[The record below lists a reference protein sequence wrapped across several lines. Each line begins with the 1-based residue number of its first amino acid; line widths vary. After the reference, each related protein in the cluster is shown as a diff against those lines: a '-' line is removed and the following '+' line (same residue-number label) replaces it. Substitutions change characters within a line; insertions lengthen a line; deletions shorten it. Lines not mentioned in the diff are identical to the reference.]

1 MVMQYGMSSLG
12 RINFKEDRSSAFLA
26 GASGGVGM
34 RQYSENTAQEIDR
47 EVKRIIDEAIEQVRE
62 TLKVRKAAL
71 VALTQVLIEIESVD
85 SEELKRIID
94 ENSPGPLLVPGTDA
108 AIRNQMKEDSSKD
121 DHSERNA
128 AQ

>member
-12 RINFKEDRSSAFLA
+12 RINFKEDRSSPFLA

-34 RQYSENTAQEIDR
+34 RQFSESTAQQIDK

-71 VALTQVLIEIESVD
+71 VALTKVLVDVESVD

-108 AIRNQMKEDSSKD
+108 AIRNQMKEESISDESSG
-121 DHSERNA
+121 RNA